1 MKITKSKLK
10 QLIKEELNEMSAYD
24 LTSADIAYGLA
35 HDAAA
40 AVVNTQTIKN
50 ELSTL
55 SREDAGMLDEDIRD
69 AVKDIILRYFKPDVE
84 ALEEKKV

>member
-10 QLIKEELNEMSAYD
+10 QLIKEELNEMSAYH

-50 ELSTL
+50 ELSTI